1 MRKAEQL
8 HCRENLKNKLKK
20 SVPNMILA
28 IISVSNIVRWK
39 LIKRRN
45 WKNAIKINDKD
56 ETKGYTYTYTP
67 CE

>member
-1 MRKAEQL
+1 
-8 HCRENLKNKLKK
+8 
-20 SVPNMILA
+20 MILA

-56 ETKGYTYTYTP
+56 ETKGYTYIYTP
-67 CE
+67 YE